1 MDDNKS
7 VCEQGLFEQVFNTY
21 SKTIRNFIYYKC
33 GNLDQ
38 ADDLVQDAFVKLWNN
53 CAKVPFSKAKSF
65 LYTVA
70 NNAFLN
76 EVAHQKVKLKHQKA
90 LVNNVDYENPEFKY
104 REKEFQEELNKAIAN
119 LSEKQRE
126 VFLLN
131 RLLRNISVVMII
143 QSASGLNFIS
153 PVMIPKEISGNF
165 LVVEKKFNF
174 VMLLKLEFISNC
186 MTFSRIFFCAA
197 F

>member
-90 LVNNVDYENPEFKY
+90 LVNDVDYENPEFKY

-131 RLLRNISVVMII
+131 RMEKKKYREIAEMLDISVK
-143 QSASGLNFIS
+143 A
-153 PVMIPKEISGNF
+153 
-165 LVVEKKFNF
+165 VEKRMHGALKSLRAEIKF
-174 VMLLKLEFISNC
+174 L
-186 MTFSRIFFCAA
+186 
-197 F
+197 